1 MSLTLRVRDVLSSE
15 RSLGWDWEVENLL
28 KDLDSYIQNHKDG
41 GEWYEQFLVEAY
53 RKHRVRLLIALQEY
67 QYE

>member
-1 MSLTLRVRDVLSSE
+1 MSLALRVRDVLKAE

-41 GEWYEQFLVEAY
+41 EFLVEAY
-53 RKHRVRLLIALQEY
+53 KKHKVSLLCALQEY